1 MKQPYIKYIFA
12 LLLFGSNGII
22 AKQISLSSVE
32 IVFYR
37 TLIGSFLLIL
47 FFLIGREK
55 LTFWEKKKE
64 FLALGMSGMAM
75 GASWIFL
82 YEAYEQIGVSIAS
95 LCYYCGPIIVMV
107 LSPILF
113 HERLTKGK
121 IVSFMAVLSG
131 IAMVNGQFLTTGSNI
146 QGLVCG
152 IISAVMYALMV
163 ILNKKAGR
171 ITGLENPLLQLV
183 FSFLTVAGFASFHH
197 GLLIPSGND
206 LMPIFILGVFNT
218 GIGCYFYF
226 TSINRL
232 PIQTVAVCGYLE
244 PLSAVIFAVVLL
256 KETMNFPQI
265 IGALF
270 IIGGAVFFNSIPNT
284 KVQSRYFKFDTYNS

>member
-1 MKQPYIKYIFA
+1 
-12 LLLFGSNGII
+12 
-22 AKQISLSSVE
+22 
-32 IVFYR
+32 
-37 TLIGSFLLIL
+37 
-47 FFLIGREK
+47 
-55 LTFWEKKKE
+55 
-64 FLALGMSGMAM
+64 M

-121 IVSFMAVLSG
+121 IVSFIAVLSG

-146 QGLVCG
+146 RGLACG

-163 ILNKKAGR
+163 IFNKKAGR

-183 FSFLTVAGFASFHH
+183 FSFLTVAIFTCFHH
-197 GLLIPSGND
+197 SLLIPSDND
-206 LMPIFILGVFNT
+206 LLPIFILGIFNT

-256 KETMNFPQI
+256 KETMNFSQI

-284 KVQSRYFKFDTYNS
+284 KP